1 MVMHAPTLFLTA
13 AAAATCAFGPPSPPV
28 SQRDTPASVHLAN
41 FDKRIPP
48 IRPKNKIYDGLSIN
62 EQEALRKAIEQSHI
76 NLDEMIKAL
85 RKGLK
90 ELNPAPE

>member
-1 MVMHAPTLFLTA
+1 MVMQVPTLFFA
-13 AAAATCAFGPPSPPV
+13 AAAATTCAFGSPAHLV
-28 SQRDTPASVHLAN
+28 GQRGVPADVHLAN

-48 IRPKNKIYDGLSIN
+48 VKPKNKIYDGLSIS
-62 EQEALRKAIEQSHI
+62 EQKALRRAIEQSHR
-76 NLDEMIKAL
+76 NLDEMIKTL